1 MWDVRYVPYDP
12 AALFGPGNELVP
24 GEPPVG
30 ICDFNDQWVKRGVCV
45 FEERAKERSKYT
57 GCRNHRMVLQM
68 HMLFGDIPSDLETFA
83 LESQCAQAEGMKF
96 IVEHCRS
103 RKFSGKTGMTWWNM
117 RDGWPIISDAV
128 VDYWGRR
135 KLAYDY
141 IRRAQRDVLAMVDE
155 NGDVLVVNDLL
166 RDVKGRVELI
176 DAETGKSLFVGDYV
190 CAANAVRKVGAVRFD
205 GQGVAKIRYTV
216 EGDAQPYDSHYLY
229 GGPTQ
234 KYVGEKKIPFAD
246 YCRWMGYER
255 RK

>member
-1 MWDVRYVPYDP
+1 MWDVTYVPYDP
-12 AALFGPGNELVP
+12 NALFGLSNELVP

-45 FEERAKERSKYT
+45 FEERAKSRDKYT

-83 LESQCAQAEGMKF
+83 LESQAAQAEGMKF

-103 RKFSGKTGMTWWNM
+103 RKFAKKTGMTWWNM

-128 VDYWGRR
+128 VDYYGRK

-155 NGDVLVVNDLL
+155 NGDVLIVNDLL
-166 RDVKGRVELI
+166 RPVEGHVTLT
-176 DAETGKSLFVGDYV
+176 DAETGRTLFDGGYS
-190 CAANAVRKVGAVRFD
+190 CAANAVAKAGAVTFA

-216 EGDAQPYDSHYLY
+216 EGDAESCDSHYLY

-234 KYVGEKKIPFAD
+234 KYVGEKKIPFPD
-246 YCRWMGYER
+246 YRRWMEL
-255 RK
+255 